1 MSSMMMNEVLYYDDT
16 YDDELI
22 DFLRR
27 IKCIVLTNQARIRQ
41 AQALTEHEE
50 ALVERI
56 RRAFAGITV
65 GPHTTL
71 YLSGEAE
78 DDYMDEES
86 RDILRRREIRDDWQS
101 IPPELLLACNCATSY
116 VDAEGMRYLLPAWM
130 LAELRYPDCVNT
142 GLEIALSDNSD
153 DPDLANFNREKL
165 SLLNDE
171 QRACVRDCIRTLR
184 LKEFCDDEDDL
195 IFANLLPWEE
205 DERAAHYP
213 HLSAKEYATQDLLRY
228 CEQHGLSRPARPEF
242 PVTTPPPASTTEEQ
256 AELRR
261 IFREDQE
268 SKRRF
273 YRDVVVTLKK
283 RLNRKQQKLSERIRE
298 AFAGVR
304 AGADT
309 PLYLTA
315 HLTESQYGEEFIR
328 TLRSEEIRDDWQRIP
343 ADILYANWICLLY
356 LNPEGMRYLLP
367 AYMLIGLQT
376 DLPFFL
382 SGRYSSFLPDQ
393 LSLLNPK
400 QLACVDDFF
409 CLCPKTL

>member
-1 MSSMMMNEVLYYDDT
+1 MTVDEVLYYDDT

-27 IKCIVLTNQARIRQ
+27 IKRVVLTEQARMRQ

-56 RRAFAGITV
+56 RRAFAGISV
-65 GPHTTL
+65 GPETTL

-78 DDYMDEES
+78 DGYMDEES
-86 RDILRRREIRDDWQS
+86 LDILRRREIRDDWQS
-101 IPPELLLACNCATSY
+101 IPPELLLACDCATSY

-130 LAELRYPDCVNT
+130 LAELRYPNCVNT
-142 GLEIALSDNSD
+142 GLEIALCDNSN
-153 DPDLANFNREKL
+153 DPDLADFNRKKL
-165 SLLNDE
+165 RLLNDE

-184 LKEFCDDEDDL
+184 LKEFCDDEDEL

-205 DERAAHYP
+205 DDRAAHYP
-213 HLSAKEYATQDLLRY
+213 HLSAKQYATQDLLRY

-242 PVTTPPPASTTEEQ
+242 PVTTPPPASTLEEQ

-261 IFREDQE
+261 IFRDDQE

-283 RLNRKQQKLSERIRE
+283 RLNRKQQKLSERIRK

-315 HLTESQYGEEFIR
+315 PLKAELYGEDFLR
-328 TLRSEEIRDDWQRIP
+328 TLRAEEIRDDWRRIP
-343 ADILYANWICLLY
+343 ADVLYANHLCLIMV
-356 LNPEGMRYLLP
+356 NPEGMRYLLP
-367 AYMLIGLQT
+367 AYMLLGLEIN
-376 DLPFFL
+376 LPFFL
-382 SGRYSSFLPDQ
+382 SGRYATFLPNQ
-393 LSLLNPK
+393 LSLFTPE

-409 CLCPKTL
+409 RILPKKL